1 MMTRLLI
8 IPTLAALASLLALG
22 ACKSAGM
29 GAETRADIAA
39 QMKTAEGPLQ
49 ECYAAALKENRRAR
63 GTMSLSLTAEANTG
77 QFKNINVL
85 RDEPNDPTVRRCVIA
100 EIGKLKLSKP
110 TGASVQIDQPI
121 RFTPSN

>member
-1 MMTRLLI
+1 MTSRPILPTLLAAAA
-8 IPTLAALASLLALG
+8 LAALP

-49 ECYAAALKENRRAR
+49 ECYASALKANRSVR
-63 GTMSLSLTAEANTG
+63 GMITLNLIAEANTG

-85 RDEPNDPTVRRCVIA
+85 RDEPNDRAVRQCVIA
-100 EIGKLKLSKP
+100 EIGKLKLDKP
-110 TGASVQIDQPI
+110 TGSSVQIDQPI
-121 RFTPSN
+121 RFAPSN